1 MGITDD
7 MDLEA
12 GFVSH
17 LSGGL
22 SLLGVKTIRNSH
34 DRLLYL
40 LAEVSL
46 SDLLQISH
54 NLGEK
59 VACREWSREMV
70 LQLDSE
76 LILIIQLELLIIYL
90 ELSKAVLKRKPGDL
104 LFEIRVPGVSPN
116 EVLEVEECV
125 VWILA
130 DLLKK
135 FINE

>member
-1 MGITDD
+1 
-7 MDLEA
+7 
-12 GFVSH
+12 
-17 LSGGL
+17 
-22 SLLGVKTIRNSH
+22 
-34 DRLLYL
+34 
-40 LAEVSL
+40 
-46 SDLLQISH
+46 
-54 NLGEK
+54 
-59 VACREWSREMV
+59 MV